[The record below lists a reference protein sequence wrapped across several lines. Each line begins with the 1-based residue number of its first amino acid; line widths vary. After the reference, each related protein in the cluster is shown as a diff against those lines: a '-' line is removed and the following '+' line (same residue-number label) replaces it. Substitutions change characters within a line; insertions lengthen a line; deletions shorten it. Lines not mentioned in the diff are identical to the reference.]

1 MVLNLFLL
9 TAIGF
14 AASYW
19 SSGWPALPGAALMLG
34 VWLFFVHRRPMQLIT
49 PFDPSGGFGKVAVV
63 DVIATVVVGI
73 ASS

>member
-1 MVLNLFLL
+1 MLNLFVL
-9 TAIGF
+9 TATGF
-14 AASYW
+14 AMSYW
-19 SSGWPALPGAALMLG
+19 SAWWPVLPGAAFMFG

-49 PFDPSGGFGKVAVV
+49 PFDPSGGLGKAAVV